1 MIRSVRSD
9 HHYNQVFNLLTRCN
23 YNSISAT
30 FLLSSFGF
38 NLFPLVHFIW
48 CISMTFSIS
57 LHILDHPLLSL
68 NGWHYMWISG
78 PYMVP
83 IRSWTI
89 FFLVLLLCSL
99 RGYCGGFISL
109 QMTNCDFLSLPTLL
123 DKLWQIDTKQRNS
136 QIVLFLNWKFF
147 LRPSYILIIAINQLI
162 LYLISWIKVF
172 GYEQLH
178 PLQYF
183 RHFSFFL
190 VGCLLWM
197 LCNLWSALVVS
208 NICCNIPKLIHLQV
222 YVLCIGQCP
231 LWYWKHDADIMVVQW
246 GTTTWGR
253 SWHNTISLLV
263 HSQFALISSKHS
275 AK

>member
-1 MIRSVRSD
+1 MNFGALHGSNTIMNNFFPCSSSLFFAR
-9 HHYNQVFNLLTRCN
+9 LLWW
-23 YNSISAT
+23 
-30 FLLSSFGF
+30 
-38 NLFPLVHFIW
+38 VH
-48 CISMTFSIS
+48 
-57 LHILDHPLLSL
+57 LAAD
-68 NGWHYMWISG
+68 
-78 PYMVP
+78 
-83 IRSWTI
+83 
-89 FFLVLLLCSL
+89 
-99 RGYCGGFISL
+99 
-109 QMTNCDFLSLPTLL
+109 
-123 DKLWQIDTKQRNS
+123 DKLWFSFIAHPAGQVVTNWNKTTKLPNCSFS
-136 QIVLFLNWKFF
+136 QLKIFHLAFI
-147 LRPSYILIIAINQLI
+147 RPDQWSLIIQLI

-263 HSQFALISSKHS
+263 HSQFALIWSKRS